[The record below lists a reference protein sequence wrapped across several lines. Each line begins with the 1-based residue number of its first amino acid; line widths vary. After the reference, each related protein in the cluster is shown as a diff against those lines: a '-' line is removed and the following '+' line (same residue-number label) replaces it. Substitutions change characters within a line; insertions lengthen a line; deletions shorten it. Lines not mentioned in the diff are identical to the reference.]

1 MKIFTSK
8 DIREIDGATCEAQQI
23 SSLQLMERAA
33 SMVSCELIS
42 KFLPTQRFVVMAG
55 PGNNGGD
62 AMAVARQL
70 FEQGYHNIE
79 VFFFNV
85 TGKIS
90 HDCEEER
97 KQLITLDGIN
107 FTEVSRE
114 FTPPRLGAS
123 DVVIDG
129 LFGSGLSQ
137 PLSGGFVAVSR
148 LINESGSYVISIDVP
163 SGLFGEWNNMVNR
176 RDIIHANKTYVF
188 QIPRLSFFFEENYNL
203 IGDWEL
209 LDIELDSAKIKE
221 LPTDYLLVE
230 SRNIRPLLK
239 QRMPFTGKRD
249 YGSVLIFSGCTGML
263 GAAVMCSRAVMK
275 TGAGLVTVHGP
286 KTGLQVLQTA
296 VPESMYEPDRNE
308 HFITDMRIHHEH
320 QAVAIGPGIGTHE
333 QTIDALENYLR
344 TCTSP
349 LVLDADALN
358 CIARR
363 PAMLSLLPPKTI
375 ITPHVGEFD
384 RLFGEHNSSEAR
396 LQKAIEMAKQYSI
409 VIVLKGHYTVTV
421 RPTGRVFINTTG
433 NPGMATAGAGDVLTG
448 VISSFLAQGYKPEH
462 AAMIGVYVHGLAGD
476 MAADTIGEFGVTA
489 GDIINYCGRAINAIF
504 EKKV

>member
-8 DIREIDGATCEAQQI
+8 DIHEIDGATCEAQQI

-42 KFLPTQRFVVMAG
+42 KFLPTQRFVIMAG

-62 AMAVARQL
+62 ALAIARL
-70 FEQGYHNIE
+70 LYEQGYRNVEI
-79 VFFFNV
+79 FFFNV
-85 TGKIS
+85 TGKVS

-97 KQLITLDGIN
+97 KKLITIDGVN

-114 FTPPRLGAS
+114 FNPPHLGSS

-129 LFGSGLSQ
+129 LFGSGLTQ

-148 LINESGSYVISIDVP
+148 LINESGAYVISIDVP
-163 SGLFGEWNNMVNR
+163 SGLFGEWNNNVNR
-176 RDIIHANKTYVF
+176 RDIIHANKTYAF

-209 LDIELDSAKIKE
+209 LDIDLDSAKIKE

-239 QRMPFTGKRD
+239 PRLPFTGKRD
-249 YGSVLIFSGCTGML
+249 YGSALLFAGSTGML
-263 GAAVMCSRAVMK
+263 GAAVMCAKSVLK

-296 VPESMYEPDRNE
+296 VPESMYEPDRHE
-308 HFITDMRIHHEH
+308 HLITDMRIHHEH
-320 QAVAIGPGIGTHE
+320 QAVAIGPGIGTNE
-333 QTIDALENYLR
+333 QTVDALENYLR
-344 TCTSP
+344 TCSSP

-363 PAMLSLLPPKTI
+363 PAMLSLLPPKSV
-375 ITPHVGEFD
+375 ITPHIGEFD
-384 RLFGEHNSSEAR
+384 RLFGEHHSSETR

-409 VIVLKGHYTVTV
+409 IIVLKGHYTMTI

-448 VISSFLAQGYKPEH
+448 IITSFLAQGYKPEH

-476 MAADTIGEFGVTA
+476 IAAEKVGEYGVTA
-489 GDIINYCGRAINAIF
+489 GDIITYCGKAINAII